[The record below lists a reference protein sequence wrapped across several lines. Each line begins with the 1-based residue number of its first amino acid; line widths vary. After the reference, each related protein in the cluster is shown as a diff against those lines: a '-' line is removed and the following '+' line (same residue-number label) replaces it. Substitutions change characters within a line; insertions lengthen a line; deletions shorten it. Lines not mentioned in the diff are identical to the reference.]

1 MAEGL
6 LAGKT
11 ALITGGP
18 QGLGRAI
25 LDGFAAMGAR
35 GLVLDLT
42 PPADPLPPRWDFVA
56 ADVAKESD
64 IEAACRQAANSF
76 GRLDCLV
83 ANAGIAPPWRET
95 EAIDLAEWD
104 RAFAVNTRGV
114 MASIKHAV
122 PLMRGAGGS
131 IIVMASVNAIT
142 AHPRQ
147 MAYTASKH
155 AALGIARAAAQDLGR
170 FAIRVNALAPGPIG
184 TEALLRRLVEREAG
198 DGLAAEEA
206 LRRYAETP
214 LGRMAT
220 AAEVAGA
227 AIFLASALSAGI
239 TGQLI
244 PVDAGLTS

>member
-1 MAEGL
+1 
-6 LAGKT
+6 
-11 ALITGGP
+11 
-18 QGLGRAI
+18 
-25 LDGFAAMGAR
+25 
-35 GLVLDLT
+35 
-42 PPADPLPPRWDFVA
+42 
-56 ADVAKESD
+56 
-64 IEAACRQAANSF
+64 
-76 GRLDCLV
+76 
-83 ANAGIAPPWRET
+83 
-95 EAIDLAEWD
+95 
-104 RAFAVNTRGV
+104 
-114 MASIKHAV
+114 
-122 PLMRGAGGS
+122 
-131 IIVMASVNAIT
+131 MASVNAVT

-155 AALGIARAAAQDLGR
+155 AALGITRAAAQDLGR

-198 DGLAAEEA
+198 GGLAAEEA

-227 AIFLASALSAGI
+227 AIFLASALSGGI

>member
-11 ALITGGP
+11 ALITGGA

-25 LDGFAAMGAR
+25 LDGFAATGAR

-42 PPADPLPPRWDFVA
+42 PPADPLPPGWDFVA

-95 EAIDLAEWD
+95 EAIDLVEWD
-104 RAFAVNTRGV
+104 RVFAVNTRGV

-131 IIVMASVNAIT
+131 IIVMASVNAIR

-198 DGLAAEEA
+198 GGLAAEEA

>member
-1 MAEGL
+1 MRSS
-6 LAGKT
+6 T
-11 ALITGGP
+11 ASP
-18 QGLGRAI
+18 RA
-25 LDGFAAMGAR
+25 GAR

-42 PPADPLPPRWDFVA
+42 PPADPLPPGWDFVA

-64 IEAACRQAANSF
+64 IEAACRQAAESF

-104 RAFAVNTRGV
+104 RVFAVNTRGV

-184 TEALLRRLVEREAG
+184 TEALLRRLVEREARRRTCCRG
-198 DGLAAEEA
+198 SAAA
-206 LRRYAETP
+206 LCRDAPGPHGHGGRGGGCRDLPRKRAFRRHH
-214 LGRMAT
+214 R
-220 AAEVAGA
+220 
-227 AIFLASALSAGI
+227 AIDSRRCRPHLVMPP
-239 TGQLI
+239 TN
-244 PVDAGLTS
+244 

>member
-11 ALITGGP
+11 ALITGGA

-25 LDGFAAMGAR
+25 LDGFAATGAR

-42 PPADPLPPRWDFVA
+42 PPADPLPPGWDFVA
-56 ADVAKESD
+56 GDVTRESD
-64 IEAACRQAANSF
+64 IEAACRQAAASF
-76 GRLDCLV
+76 GRIDCLV
-83 ANAGIAPPWRET
+83 ANAGIVPPWRET
-95 EAIDLAEWD
+95 AAIDLAEWD
-104 RAFAVNTRGV
+104 RVFAVNTRGV
-114 MASIKHAV
+114 MVSIKHAV

-131 IIVMASVNAIT
+131 IIVMASVNAVT

-198 DGLAAEEA
+198 GGLAAEEA

-220 AAEVAGA
+220 AAEVTGA
-227 AIFLASALSAGI
+227 AIFLASALSTGI

>member
-1 MAEGL
+1 MAEAL

-11 ALITGGP
+11 ALITGGA

-25 LDGFAAMGAR
+25 LDGFAIAGAR
-35 GLVLDLT
+35 GLTLDLA
-42 PPADPLPPRWDFVA
+42 PPAEPLPTGWIFEA
-56 ADVAKESD
+56 GDVTQESE
-64 IEAACRQAANSF
+64 IENACRQAKESF
-76 GRLDCLV
+76 GRLDILV
-83 ANAGIAPPWRET
+83 ANAGIVPPWRESK
-95 EAIDLAEWD
+95 AIDLAEWD
-104 RAFAVNTRGV
+104 RVFAVNARGV
-114 MASIKHAV
+114 MATIKQAV
-122 PLMRGAGGS
+122 PLMRDAGGS
-131 IIVMASVNAIT
+131 IIVIASVNAVT

-198 DGLAAEEA
+198 GGLAAEEA

-214 LGRMAT
+214 LRRMAT
-220 AAEVAGA
+220 AGEVAGA
-227 AIFLASALSAGI
+227 AVFLASALSSGI

>member
-11 ALITGGP
+11 ALITGGT

-25 LDGFAAMGAR
+25 LGGFAGAGAS
-35 GLVLDLT
+35 GLVLDVT
-42 PPADPLPPRWDFVA
+42 PPSDPLPAGWDFVA
-56 ADVAKESD
+56 ADVTKESD
-64 IEAACRQAANSF
+64 IEAACRQAAASF
-76 GRLDCLV
+76 GRIDCLV

-95 EAIDLAEWD
+95 EAIDLVEWD
-104 RAFAVNTRGV
+104 RVFGVNTRGIA
-114 MASIKHAV
+114 ASIKHAV

-198 DGLAAEEA
+198 GGLAAEEA

-244 PVDAGLTS
+244 PVDAGLTA